1 MFKPPTSRVQC
12 LINLNILVLRGRD
25 KHSLARVL
33 TPVTTPMY
41 CFHGRWPRTLLSP
54 LKTYVESSNGSA
66 LKTPVLVLCVLR
78 KITGKKAK
86 MKEAGVA
93 ESPVPTGEDGA
104 SYLPYRLLL
113 RHCTCWLGYCST
125 HTASFPRR
133 LTPHCDRRDRS
144 NHPVTRRC
152 ATDVPELSGFARL
165 PFALLM
171 VMTCGPGSA
180 TPGLGRRGP
189 PVGGDSLLSTG
200 QGRPGDLESLPSF
213 TS

>member
-1 MFKPPTSRVQC
+1 
-12 LINLNILVLRGRD
+12 
-25 KHSLARVL
+25 
-33 TPVTTPMY
+33 MY

-93 ESPVPTGEDGA
+93 EPPVPAGEDGV

-189 PVGGDSLLSTG
+189 PVGEESLLSAG